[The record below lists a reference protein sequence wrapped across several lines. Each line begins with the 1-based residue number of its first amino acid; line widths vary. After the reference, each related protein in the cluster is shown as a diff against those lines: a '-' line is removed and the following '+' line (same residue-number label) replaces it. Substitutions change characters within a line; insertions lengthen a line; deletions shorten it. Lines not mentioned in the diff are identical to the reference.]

1 MKKNNLF
8 GALKL
13 LLNRFFA
20 VFCLILVSLAAIGTM
35 LNKDNVVFCSQI
47 LWLALF
53 SLLIAVTFSITDFLA
68 KKDLAAVLVRAV
80 HFVLSYLSFLAT
92 FVWGGAAES
101 YFKSYRAYQPYFYG
115 CVHVVL
121 IYRRIRGCGRS
132 APCVSFLCA
141 AQKSNAGRVSQYL
154 FRFGYEFE

>member
-20 VFCLILVSLAAIGTM
+20 VFGLILVSLAAIGTM

-68 KKDLAAVLVRAV
+68 
-80 HFVLSYLSFLAT
+80 T

-101 YFKSYRAYQPYFYG
+101 YFKSNTALTNRIFM
-115 CVHVVL
+115 VV
-121 IYRRIRGCGRS
+121 CM
-132 APCVSFLCA
+132 SFLFIGVYA
-141 AQKSNAGRVSQYL
+141 AAGVLRLAYLSFVRRKNQTPDEYHNIYSDLDTNSNK
-154 FRFGYEFE
+154 

>member
-20 VFCLILVSLAAIGTM
+20 VFAAIGTM

-101 YFKSYRAYQPYFYG
+101 YFKSNTALTNRIFM
-115 CVHVVL
+115 VV
-121 IYRRIRGCGRS
+121 CM
-132 APCVSFLCA
+132 SFLFIGVYA
-141 AQKSNAGRVSQYL
+141 AAGVLRLAYLSFVRRKNQTPDEYHNIYSDLDTNSNK
-154 FRFGYEFE
+154 